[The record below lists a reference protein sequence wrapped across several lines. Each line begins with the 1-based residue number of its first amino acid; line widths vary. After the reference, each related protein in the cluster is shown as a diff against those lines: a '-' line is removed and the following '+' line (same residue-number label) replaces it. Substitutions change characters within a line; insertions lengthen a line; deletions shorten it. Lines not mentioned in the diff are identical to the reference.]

1 MVLDTAMRE
10 QAQLYGGR
18 PFAERSRDIGYAV
31 IVEGAAPAEVG
42 RRYEVSKQRVSQI
55 VTRYYQAFLTMN
67 PTEGEL
73 AVLWLNHGFEMPNTL
88 VKPLETFLAKS
99 RRSKDPKKMQTAVA
113 AIIKALETQSS
124 KLE

>member
-1 MVLDTAMRE
+1 MRE

-18 PFAERSRDIGYAV
+18 PFAERSRNIGYAV
-31 IVEGAAPAEVG
+31 IVEGAAPAQVG
-42 RRYEVSKQRVSQI
+42 RQYEVSKQRVSQI
-55 VTRYYQAFLTMN
+55 VTRYYQAFLTTN
-67 PTEGEL
+67 PTAGEL
-73 AVLWLNHGFEMPNTL
+73 AVLWLNHSFEMPNTL

-99 RRSKDPKKMQTAVA
+99 RRSKDSKKMQSAVA